1 MTNKKAILP
10 LTSDIVF
17 KSIFARPGNED
28 ILKALLEAILDID
41 IKTITVKNPEIS
53 KNIYDN
59 KMGVLDIKAEIN
71 NNTIIDIEMQ
81 VENEKNIDSRSMF
94 YTSSLLTES
103 IKKGEDYK
111 NIKRVIGINLLNY
124 NYYKRN
130 SYHNIAHMIFEST
143 KKEKYVYMG
152 YKEEDRIATKDIEL
166 HFIELPKFIKKN
178 SEAETKIEQWL
189 WLIIGREDKIKMGK
203 NISKEI
209 EKAMKQVKELSMN
222 SQEWERYISRQKA
235 IYAYNTGIRQAE
247 DDGMQKGIKK
257 GEKINSKK
265 IAQKLLDKGLK
276 LEEIVEIT
284 GLNKKEIEKISKPK
298 AVI

>member
-59 KMGVLDIKAEIN
+59 KMGDIKAEVN
-71 NNTIIDIEMQ
+71 DNTIIDIEMQ

-111 NIKRVIGINLLNY
+111 NIKRAIGINLLNY

-130 SYHNIAHMIFEST
+130 SYHNIAHMIFESI

-152 YKEEDRIATKDIEL
+152 YK
-166 HFIELPKFIKKN
+166 
-178 SEAETKIEQWL
+178 
-189 WLIIGREDKIKMGK
+189 
-203 NISKEI
+203 
-209 EKAMKQVKELSMN
+209 
-222 SQEWERYISRQKA
+222 
-235 IYAYNTGIRQAE
+235 
-247 DDGMQKGIKK
+247 
-257 GEKINSKK
+257 
-265 IAQKLLDKGLK
+265 
-276 LEEIVEIT
+276 
-284 GLNKKEIEKISKPK
+284 
-298 AVI
+298 